1 VLEHRRQHYLSLL
14 GIDNYVPTRLLAN
27 AAPSLLLPD
36 ELLIDPALLS
46 SESTQLIEPS
56 NDDRVHSEMHAGAV
70 SAVDETA
77 INHAAIANTAVVDSS
92 SVETAV
98 DTSVVDITAVASTS
112 PRALLEQELLAK
124 AIPRPLK
131 DMAVDNAAQATEK
144 RKHIDA
150 VSVADQST
158 SSSVHR
164 VVKFVFSVWRVKDI
178 LILDIR
184 KVREA
189 LPTDYLL
196 QNILRSVGYGV
207 AQLPASESLRW
218 PLFDNKRLDN
228 KKFNDT
234 KDATDVSLI
243 ANNTAADQVALSAE
257 QYKNDSAQASA
268 MVQAYI
274 SAQHSK
280 SPLKYLFLMG
290 EEATTFTLDSAIN
303 FADYNGSAIS
313 IKFLDDVQC
322 LIMPSLYSM
331 LQEPSSK
338 RIAWSALE
346 SMSMDAD

>member
-46 SESTQLIEPS
+46 SVATQSVAPS
-56 NDDRVHSEMHAGAV
+56 NDVSVHSG
-70 SAVDETA
+70 TA
-77 INHAAIANTAVVDSS
+77 IAAVVDSS
-92 SVETAV
+92 SVETSV
-98 DTSVVDITAVASTS
+98 DTSGVDTTAAAAASS
-112 PRALLEQELLAK
+112 RAGLEQELLAK
-124 AIPRPLK
+124 ATPQPIQK
-131 DMAVDNAAQATEK
+131 MGADNGAQTTEK
-144 RKHIDA
+144 RKQTNLS
-150 VSVADQST
+150 SVADQST
-158 SSSVHR
+158 STSVQR
-164 VVKFVFSVWRVKDI
+164 LVKFVFSVWRVKDI

-196 QNILRSVGYGV
+196 QNILRSVGYDV

-218 PLFDNKRLDN
+218 PLFDNKRFDN
-228 KKFNDT
+228 KGFDN
-234 KDATDVSLI
+234 KDSTNIGST
-243 ANNTAADQVALSAE
+243 ANSTAADKMALNAE

-290 EEATTFTLDSAIN
+290 EEATTFTLDSVIN

-313 IKFLDDVQC
+313 TKFLEDVQC

-338 RIAWSALE
+338 RIAWSALA
-346 SMSMDAD
+346 SMNTHTD

>member
-1 VLEHRRQHYLSLL
+1 MLEHRRQHYLSLL

-46 SESTQLIEPS
+46 SVATQSVAPS
-56 NDDRVHSEMHAGAV
+56 SDVSVHSG
-70 SAVDETA
+70 TA
-77 INHAAIANTAVVDSS
+77 IAAVVDSS
-92 SVETAV
+92 SVETSV
-98 DTSVVDITAVASTS
+98 DTSGVDTTAAAAAS

-124 AIPRPLK
+124 ATPQPIQK
-131 DMAVDNAAQATEK
+131 MGADNGAQTTEK
-144 RKHIDA
+144 RKQTNLS
-150 VSVADQST
+150 SVTDLST
-158 SSSVHR
+158 STSVQR
-164 VVKFVFSVWRVKDI
+164 LVKFVFSVWRVKDI

-196 QNILRSVGYGV
+196 QNILRSVGYDV

-218 PLFDNKRLDN
+218 PLFDSKRFDN
-228 KKFNDT
+228 KDSTNIGST
-234 KDATDVSLI
+234 
-243 ANNTAADQVALSAE
+243 ANSTAADQMALSAE

-313 IKFLDDVQC
+313 TKFLEDVQC
-322 LIMPSLYSM
+322 LIMPSLYAM

-338 RIAWSALE
+338 RIAWSALV
-346 SMSMDAD
+346 SMNTHTD

>member
-1 VLEHRRQHYLSLL
+1 MLEHRRQHYLSLL
-14 GIDNYVPTRLLAN
+14 GIDNYVPTRLMAN

-46 SESTQLIEPS
+46 SVATQSVAPS
-56 NDDRVHSEMHAGAV
+56 NDVSVHSG
-70 SAVDETA
+70 TA
-77 INHAAIANTAVVDSS
+77 IAAVVDSS
-92 SVETAV
+92 SVDTSGV
-98 DTSVVDITAVASTS
+98 DTTAAAAAS

-124 AIPRPLK
+124 ATPQPIQK
-131 DMAVDNAAQATEK
+131 MGADNGAQTTEK
-144 RKHIDA
+144 RKQTNLS
-150 VSVADQST
+150 SVADQST
-158 SSSVHR
+158 STSVQKL
-164 VVKFVFSVWRVKDI
+164 VKFVFSVWRVKDI

-196 QNILRSVGYGV
+196 QNILRSVGYDV

-218 PLFDNKRLDN
+218 PLFDNKRFDN
-228 KKFNDT
+228 IGFDN
-234 KDATDVSLI
+234 TDSRNI
-243 ANNTAADQVALSAE
+243 GSTANSTAADQMALSAE

-290 EEATTFTLDSAIN
+290 EEATTFTLDSVIN

-313 IKFLDDVQC
+313 TKFLEDVQC

-338 RIAWSALE
+338 RIAWSALA
-346 SMSMDAD
+346 SMNTHTD